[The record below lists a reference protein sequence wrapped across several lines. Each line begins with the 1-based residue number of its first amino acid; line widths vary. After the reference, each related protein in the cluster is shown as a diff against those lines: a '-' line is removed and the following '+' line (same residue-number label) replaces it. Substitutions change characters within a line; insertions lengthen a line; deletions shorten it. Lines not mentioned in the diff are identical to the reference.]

1 MNKLSALFSFLFFW
15 LLAFVLYHKTAGAGF
30 AFDHIG
36 WLQNYSDKGWKG
48 IVTAFDDK
56 SLHYGYHLF
65 GFTAWK
71 LFGLNGTYWMALF
84 ITLHAVNAALS
95 FVIFKTLFKSI
106 GFKHASLTAFFGSV
120 LFVVSP
126 YQTEPVIWY
135 ACIHYLFCVALLLCS
150 SIFLFCYLRK
160 KQRWYV
166 FLFYAAFTLALFTL
180 EISFAYPV
188 LLLLFFL
195 FWPPRLLNG
204 NARIQLISIFV
215 LPAIALLLS
224 YFTLSYFLRG
234 SVVGHYGAEAHLNFS
249 IPLLMANF
257 SKYIGKVF
265 LLCQFYEYEKRQ
277 ALFLLFEKT
286 IYGWFLFA
294 ALALVASLFILFK
307 KRMNVKLQ
315 TAILL
320 FGFFVVALLPILNL
334 FVTYIVNVEGD
345 RFLYFPLIFAY
356 QFLSFT
362 VFALIRYAGIIPL
375 VVFIL
380 FNVKY
385 QQLNTQSWVLA
396 NEIRTSL
403 LESFRWWNAPRI
415 YLLNNPD
422 NFRGVYMFRCFP
434 PDNLFAETLE
444 LTTGK
449 KVEQKMFDT
458 YQYNM
463 NSVNDCVTVEKISGN
478 ELKVTF
484 AQWGNWW
491 WYKGIG
497 AVPVSN
503 DLFNLKVADEWNHS
517 YIIQFKEKIPGAVY
531 LYQCGGEWKELKE
544 F

>member
-1 MNKLSALFSFLFFW
+1 MNKLSAFFSFLFFW

-71 LFGLNGTYWMALF
+71 LFGLNGTGWMALF

-95 FVIFKTLFKSI
+95 FVVFKTLFKSI
-106 GFKHASLTAFFGSV
+106 GVKRASLTAFLGSV
-120 LFVVSP
+120 LFIVSP

-135 ACIHYLFCVALLLCS
+135 ACIHYLFCVALLLSS
-150 SIFLFCYLRK
+150 SIFLFYYLRK
-160 KQRWYV
+160 KQWLYV
-166 FLFYAAFTLALFTL
+166 FLFYAAYTLALFTL

-188 LLLLFFL
+188 LLFLFFL
-195 FWPPRLLNG
+195 FWQPQILNG
-204 NARIQLISIFV
+204 SSRIRLIGIFV
-215 LPAIALLLS
+215 LPATAMLLG
-224 YFTLSYFLRG
+224 YFVLSYFLRG
-234 SVVGHYGAEAHLNFS
+234 SAVGHYGAEAHLNFS
-249 IPLLMANF
+249 IPLLMANL

-265 LLCQFYEYEKRQ
+265 LLCQFYEYEKRH
-277 ALFLLFEKT
+277 ALFLLFEKVKF
-286 IYGWFLFA
+286 GWLLFA
-294 ALALVASLFILFK
+294 ALALVASLFMIFK

-320 FGFFVVALLPILNL
+320 FGFFAVALLPILNL

-362 VFALIRYAGIIPL
+362 VLALLGYAGIVPM
-375 VVFIL
+375 VAFIFL
-380 FNVKY
+380 NVNY
-385 QQLNTQSWVLA
+385 QQFNTQSWVLA
-396 NEIRTSL
+396 NETRTSL

-444 LTTGK
+444 LTTAK

-463 NSVNDCVTVEKISGN
+463 NSVNDCVKVEKISDN

-497 AVPVSN
+497 AAPVSN
-503 DLFNLKVADEWNHS
+503 DLFDLKVADEWNHS
-517 YIIQFKEKIPGAVY
+517 YAIQFKEKIPGTVY
-531 LYQCGGEWKELKE
+531 LYQCGGEWKQVEG